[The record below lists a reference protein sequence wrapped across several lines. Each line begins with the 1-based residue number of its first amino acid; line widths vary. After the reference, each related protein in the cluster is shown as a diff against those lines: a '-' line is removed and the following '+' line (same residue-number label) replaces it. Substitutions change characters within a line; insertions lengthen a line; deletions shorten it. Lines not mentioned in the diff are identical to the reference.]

1 MSMDTGV
8 PLGEARSLRSWL
20 LGSLVL
26 HYGRPHV
33 QHFDCR
39 LQGGF
44 ASPRGSTVGH
54 LSRPYALMAAR
65 GVPVRRHVSTTV
77 VSAAL
82 AGEAGPDGLTLR
94 PYGGESRSA
103 PTRFPSLRAWL
114 RRRSTGSVTSAVCR
128 SRCAVNGSGR
138 SRMRLQ
144 MRLSGLR
151 AKDLADCLA
160 PVQSASDRGWI
171 SSETSRAIVEDEG

>member
-1 MSMDTGV
+1 MHVEGTAW
-8 PLGEARSLRSWL
+8 EATCLQTNGTSLLAVNRGRLVRVGAEAQGSPNAPRL
-20 LGSLVL
+20 LYLAAVL
-26 HYGRPHV
+26 D
-33 QHFDCR
+33 FR

-103 PTRFPSLRAWL
+103 PTRFPSLRIRV
-114 RRRSTGSVTSAVCR
+114 RRRSPVSVT
-128 SRCAVNGSGR
+128 
-138 SRMRLQ
+138 
-144 MRLSGLR
+144 
-151 AKDLADCLA
+151 
-160 PVQSASDRGWI
+160 W
-171 SSETSRAIVEDEG
+171 AIVTHLVT